1 MMGIKDKLGM
11 PYDSESKIGRDGN
24 GYTIYKYPPKE
35 KQWSGLTIIFGIAF
49 WGFVIFAI
57 ISNNS

>member
-1 MMGIKDKLGM
+1 MGIKDKLGM

-35 KQWSGLTIIFGIAF
+35 KQWSGLTIISYCLLGVCNFC
-49 WGFVIFAI
+49 
-57 ISNNS
+57 NYLK